1 MGFSGTTTTFW
12 APQDLCHR
20 CGGGGG
26 DRAGLAT
33 ESWGDGELAPL
44 IATDERARARSEPD
58 RRANMLTP
66 PTPPPNWENATEMRD
81 VSLSKNLTEAFERS
95 SQAANARLRRLFVSA
110 RRKPSVEA
118 LPLRR
123 HIKQELCGVEALAA
137 FCLQFAALL
146 DELLYPHHVD
156 VAQGAA

>member
-1 MGFSGTTTTFW
+1 MICTHRIRPDSRISRFLVASPPARDLLFFAKHLFVAANTVWHARNCWPRQGALGPGGR
-12 APQDLCHR
+12 APGA
-20 CGGGGG
+20 GGNGGQTI
-26 DRAGLAT
+26 L
-33 ESWGDGELAPL
+33 L
-44 IATDERARARSEPD
+44 
-58 RRANMLTP
+58 
-66 PTPPPNWENATEMRD
+66 RD

-110 RRKPSVEA
+110 RRKASVEA

-137 FCLQFAALL
+137 FCLKFAALL